1 MWLKV
6 IKMAYFALYDE
17 FGGPIMPKL
26 VEFCLLRHYDIQIQ
40 QITTYNRKPM
50 KGLTLKMA

>member
-6 IKMAYFALYDE
+6 IKIVYFAFYDE

-26 VEFCLLRHYDIQIQ
+26 VELCLLRHYDIQIQ

-50 KGLTLKMA
+50 KGLTLKNG

>member
-6 IKMAYFALYDE
+6 IKIVYFAFYDE

-26 VEFCLLRHYDIQIQ
+26 VELCLLHHYDIQIQ
-40 QITTYNRKPM
+40 QITTYNRKPV
-50 KGLTLKMA
+50 KGLTLKNG